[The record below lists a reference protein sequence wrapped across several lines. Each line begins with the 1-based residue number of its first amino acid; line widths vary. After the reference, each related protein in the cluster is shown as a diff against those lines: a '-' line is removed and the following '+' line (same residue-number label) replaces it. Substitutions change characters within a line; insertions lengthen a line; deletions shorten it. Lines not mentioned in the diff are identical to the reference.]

1 MMLTSIHIEGFK
13 NFKDTKIESLR
24 KVNLILGGQNVGK
37 TSLLEAVCLGIDD
50 VNNANQVSSIFRLME
65 GGDKNRFFEGTFNE
79 NGFILVHTDTKDY
92 EFNASWITS
101 WGDNRERASTI
112 RFSKNNFVYE
122 KMDHGFRRLLFISP
136 HSENGQDKVD
146 KSNLFLPISVHA
158 PSQATTAALLDK
170 SVIKR
175 KIKELIKLL
184 QQIEPRLE
192 DVRAL
197 APDGEI
203 RVYVELNDHSVYLP
217 LPQLGHGFSRL
228 VHLYCSLL
236 VTDSKLALI
245 DEIENGIHYSSLPT
259 MFKGIQQIATN
270 NDIQSLITTHS
281 WECLRAACEV
291 FSDKPEL
298 FQVIR
303 LERDGDNTKAVCI
316 EGERM
321 LRMMERDM
329 EVR

>member
-1 MMLTSIHIEGFK
+1 MLTSIHIQGFK
-13 NFKDTKIESLR
+13 NFKDTKIEPLR

-37 TSLLEAVCLGIDD
+37 TSLLEAVYYKIT
-50 VNNANQVSSIFRLME
+50 NNQNISDIFRIAE
-65 GGDKNRFFEGTFNE
+65 GGDWKRFMGAFLKNPPIIQLSDFSPKSALAISLNLP
-79 NGFILVHTDTKDY
+79 NQSDIVKL
-92 EFNASWITS
+92 I
-101 WGDNRERASTI
+101 DNVVWTQKE
-112 RFSKNNFVYE
+112 E
-122 KMDHGFRRLLFISP
+122 LLI
-136 HSENGQDKVD
+136 
-146 KSNLFLPISVHA
+146 NLLHC
-158 PSQATTAALLDK
+158 
-170 SVIKR
+170 
-175 KIKELIKLL
+175 
-184 QQIEPRLE
+184 IEPRLTS
-192 DVRAL
+192 VRSL
-197 APDGEI
+197 SPDGEL
-203 RVYVELNDHSVYLP
+203 RVYIGLRGLP
-217 LPQLGHGFSRL
+217 TMIPLQQLGHGFSRL
-228 VHLYCSLL
+228 FYLYCSLL

>member
-1 MMLTSIHIEGFK
+1 MLTSIHIEGFK

-37 TSLLEAVCLGIDD
+37 TSLLEAVWLGAGNLDGI
-50 VNNANQVSSIFRLME
+50 SKLPSTFRLTE
-65 GGDKNRFFEGTFNE
+65 GKDIDRFFENTFFGKYGSICLNVNNQDYIKTLFNVKYE
-79 NGFILVHTDTKDY
+79 SSEEHLYYNSKEGWDCLFYQYGSITRSKIILP
-92 EFNASWITS
+92 I
-101 WGDNRERASTI
+101 
-112 RFSKNNFVYE
+112 
-122 KMDHGFRRLLFISP
+122 
-136 HSENGQDKVD
+136 
-146 KSNLFLPISVHA
+146 PISVHA
-158 PSQATTAALLDK
+158 SSQFTMASFLDAA
-170 SVIKR
+170 VIKR
-175 KIKELIKLL
+175 KIKELIVLL
-184 QQIEPRLE
+184 NKIEPRLE
-192 DVRAL
+192 DIRSL
-197 APDGEI
+197 APDGEM
-203 RVYVELNDHSVYLP
+203 RVYVELNDHPVYLP
-217 LPQLGHGFSRL
+217 LPQLGHGFSRIL
-228 VHLYCSLL
+228 DFYCSLL

-259 MFKGIQQIATN
+259 MFKGIQQIAAD